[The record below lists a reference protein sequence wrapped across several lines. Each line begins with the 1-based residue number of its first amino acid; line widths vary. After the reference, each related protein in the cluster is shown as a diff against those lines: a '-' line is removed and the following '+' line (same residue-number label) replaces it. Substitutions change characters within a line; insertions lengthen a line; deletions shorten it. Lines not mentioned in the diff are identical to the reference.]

1 MSPKFMPVWYCCFC
15 QSETKGASHTN
26 TELLVDMVCNMNV
39 KKYIKSWGISNGEV
53 SSSAVMIG
61 FSVLF
66 FSDIPKHLLDLFF
79 VRNEEIQTYLET
91 SGSSGNIFS
100 SEEFLLVKTLF
111 LINIFVL
118 NFRSRLSTKDFLAL
132 FFSTYILIFI
142 KSFFCALAVVTPFLF
157 SAFYFWGRLA
167 VELGWIAY
175 PLSFNFLY
183 YYFFMKY
190 CHNISRKLNI
200 P

>member
-1 MSPKFMPVWYCCFC
+1 M
-15 QSETKGASHTN
+15 HR
-26 TELLVDMVCNMNV
+26 LLTDMVLKMNV
-39 KKYIKSWGISNGEV
+39 KKYIESREISNEEI
-53 SSSAVMIG
+53 SSSAVLIG
-61 FSVLF
+61 FSALF
-66 FSDIPKHLLDLFF
+66 FSDIPKHLLDLFY

-118 NFRSRLSTKDFLAL
+118 KYRSRLSAKDFLAL
-132 FFSTYILIFI
+132 FFSTYLFILI
-142 KSFFCALAVVTPFLF
+142 KSFFCALIVVTPFLF

-167 VELGWIAY
+167 IELGWIAY